1 LGINMTFER
10 DSVQS
15 GFLVQ
20 RERRFSATGLHY
32 FSARRMVNRGGTVVR
47 RDAPGL
53 PRRNGGPQ

>member
-1 LGINMTFER
+1 MTFER